1 MNLIFIGRKRWG
13 TACTVYGLAIYVL
26 AVVVDGRCALRLKSV
41 LKLYKYNQF
50 RLKWVNSVECFEA
63 KFDFRKK
70 NKKTP
75 LNQWYLSVLWK
86 HAWPRPQRDLLAQ
99 AERTSV
105 QSLQIKMLHMLWVQ
119 KDCTQCLE
127 EAFLKDSCL
136 CWWSC
141 SFSTGCL
148 AHALYFSKTLIIIIH
163 IKLSYWFNMYVTK
176 APTNLSKI

>member
-1 MNLIFIGRKRWG
+1 MGDVLWGSKVCLSFINTISSGWSEWTVWNVLRPNL
-13 TACTVYGLAIYVL
+13 T
-26 AVVVDGRCALRLKSV
+26 S
-41 LKLYKYNQF
+41 
-50 RLKWVNSVECFEA
+50 E
-63 KFDFRKK
+63 KK
-70 NKKTP
+70 KKKTP

-86 HAWPRPQRDLLAQ
+86 HAWPGPQRDLLAQ

>member
-1 MNLIFIGRKRWG
+1 MGDVLWGSEVCLSFINTISSGWSEWTVWNVLRPNL
-13 TACTVYGLAIYVL
+13 T
-26 AVVVDGRCALRLKSV
+26 S
-41 LKLYKYNQF
+41 
-50 RLKWVNSVECFEA
+50 E
-63 KFDFRKK
+63 KK
-70 NKKTP
+70 KKTP

-86 HAWPRPQRDLLAQ
+86 HAWPGPQRDLLAQ

>member
-1 MNLIFIGRKRWG
+1 MGDVLWGSKVCLSFINTISSGWSEWTVWNVLRPNL
-13 TACTVYGLAIYVL
+13 T
-26 AVVVDGRCALRLKSV
+26 S
-41 LKLYKYNQF
+41 
-50 RLKWVNSVECFEA
+50 E
-63 KFDFRKK
+63 KK
-70 NKKTP
+70 KKTP

-86 HAWPRPQRDLLAQ
+86 HAWPGPQRDLLAQ